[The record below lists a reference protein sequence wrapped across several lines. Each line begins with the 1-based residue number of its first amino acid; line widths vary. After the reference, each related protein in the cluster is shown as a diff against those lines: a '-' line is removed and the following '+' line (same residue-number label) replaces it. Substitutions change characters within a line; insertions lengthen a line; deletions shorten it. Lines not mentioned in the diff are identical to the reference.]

1 MKKFLIILSLSLF
14 SLSSF
19 GILATE
25 AGARAGGGK
34 SFGNIG
40 SRNYTA
46 PQTMNKA
53 NTTAPAAIGSGMG
66 RFAGLAGAA
75 IVGALV
81 AVAAMAMFQNGM
93 LSGILFY
100 ALIAIAAFMIFAFI
114 RSRRSPVSANFNN
127 NIAPSSFPPANN
139 QQQPNPAIHSTA
151 VHPPSSH
158 QSPVE
163 QPTIRGTVQMGETNL
178 ENVYNHIRESDPKFY
193 PAIFLSNMDDIFMRI
208 QEAWR
213 DKDIGYMELLVTPEI
228 EKVFASQMQ
237 ELREKNL
244 VNYMRNIKLLEK
256 SIVEAWIE
264 KGHQYITVH
273 LRFSMLDYTINTNG
287 DVVDGS
293 KDIPAETS
301 ELWTFMREDGNPH
314 AIWKLSAITQD

>member
-1 MKKFLIILSLSLF
+1 MKKFLIILSLLLF
-14 SLSSF
+14 ALSSF
-19 GILATE
+19 GIMTTE

-46 PQTMNKA
+46 PQTMNKTNVA
-53 NTTAPAAIGSGMG
+53 APAAQGMG

-75 IVGALV
+75 IVGALI

-93 LSGILFY
+93 LSGILLY
-100 ALIAIAAFMIFAFI
+100 VLIAIVGFMIFAFI
-114 RSRRSPVSANFNN
+114 RSRRSPLPANPGMPPAFH
-127 NIAPSSFPPANN
+127 PANN
-139 QQQPNPAIHSTA
+139 QQSNPALHSTA
-151 VHPPSSH
+151 IHPPLAH
-158 QSPVE
+158 QPPAE

-228 EKVFASQMQ
+228 EKVFADQMQ
-237 ELREKNL
+237 ELRAKNL

-256 SIVEAWIE
+256 SIIEAWIE

-273 LRFSMLDYTINTNG
+273 LKFSMLDYTINTNG
-287 DVVDGS
+287 DVVEGS

-301 ELWTFMREDGNPH
+301 ELWTFMRDDGNPH

>member
-14 SLSSF
+14 ALSSF
-19 GILATE
+19 GIMATE
-25 AGARAGGGK
+25 ADARAGGGK

-53 NTTAPAAIGSGMG
+53 NTGTPAAIGSGMG

-75 IVGALV
+75 IVGALI

-100 ALIAIAAFMIFAFI
+100 ALIAIVAFMIFAFI
-114 RSRRSPVSANFNN
+114 RSRRSPLLANPGMPQAFHT
-127 NIAPSSFPPANN
+127 ANN
-139 QQQPNPAIHSTA
+139 KQPDPALHSTA
-151 VHPPSSH
+151 IHPPASH
-158 QSPVE
+158 QPPAE

-301 ELWTFMREDGNPH
+301 ELWTFTRDDGNPH